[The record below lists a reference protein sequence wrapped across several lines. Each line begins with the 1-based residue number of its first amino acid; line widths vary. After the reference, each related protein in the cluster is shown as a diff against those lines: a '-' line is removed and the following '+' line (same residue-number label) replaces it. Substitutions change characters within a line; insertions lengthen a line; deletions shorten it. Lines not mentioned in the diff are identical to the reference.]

1 MSLHFSKQ
9 SLCLPNT
16 ILCLSYPI
24 LSCFDSVSILCYVYP
39 VLLYTIL
46 SCPIAILDRLS
57 LSGFSFLHLLQLLFL
72 TSFQFLF
79 LMLLL
84 STSIYFL
91 FLFLLL
97 CPFTCPVVAFRTM
110 CTTHRTTHRKFSY
123 VKLPITTYPH
133 TRMNKYLYT
142 KTKTYMN
149 THVHTCMHTCIH
161 TYPSIY
167 ILTHA
172 DARTQTDN

>member
-9 SLCLPNT
+9 SLCLPNP

-46 SCPIAILDRLS
+46 PYPIAILDRLS
-57 LSGFSFLHLLQLLFL
+57 LSGFPFLHLLQLLFL
-72 TSFQFLF
+72 KSFQFLF

-133 TRMNKYLYT
+133 THMN
-142 KTKTYMN
+142 N
-149 THVHTCMHTCIH
+149 
-161 TYPSIY
+161 IY
-167 ILTHA
+167 IQRQRHT
-172 DARTQTDN
+172 